1 MLDYDYEFTLLIY
14 SIFFI
19 GKREPVESSDGV
31 VDLGDISFVLDG
43 SLNKLPAQNVDCA
56 ASSIAEN
63 QKDNLL
69 NVKWVCILF
78 DPCNL
83 LVSADIYGNY
93 PQGSLWNWSC
103 SYV

>member
-1 MLDYDYEFTLLIY
+1 MSDYDYEYTSDILHL
-14 SIFFI
+14 FI

-56 ASSIAEN
+56 ASSIA
-63 QKDNLL
+63 DNLL
-69 NVKWVCILF
+69 NVKRVCILF

-103 SYV
+103 SYVY